1 MPRIAPV
8 DLTHTDAQTA
18 ATLKAH
24 LAELATHV
32 LAQRGRIR
40 DSELLAA
47 REAGLDDGLILA
59 VVAQVALNVLTNFT
73 NNLAHTDI
81 DFPPVN
87 AAL

>member
-1 MPRIAPV
+1 M
-8 DLTHTDAQTA
+8 
-18 ATLKAH
+18 
-24 LAELATHV
+24 
-32 LAQRGRIR
+32 QRGCIS

-47 REAGLDDGLILA
+47 REDGLDDGLILA
-59 VVAQVALNVLTNFT
+59 VVAQVALHVLTNFT

>member
-8 DLTHTDAQTA
+8 DLTHTDARAA
-18 ATLKAH
+18 ATLKAYI
-24 LAELATHV
+24 AELATRV
-32 LAQRGRIR
+32 LVQRGCIR

-47 REAGLDDGLILA
+47 REDGLDDGLILA